1 MEEFRQFYDEV
12 KSMSKSQLVKEAIPK
27 LVGMLDKAKEI
38 GFAKII
44 KEFPDITDF
53 IRNIISD
60 FEVDESINII
70 RQFLPLIFDTIV
82 DYIAENEEIRE
93 ELEDID
99 DVSLALALEDG
110 DFAITIIIK
119 DGKFSYELGIEDKT
133 DLILKMNKE
142 TMRKFI
148 SGDADPMSSY
158 MSGDVK
164 AEGNITKAMGLRS
177 ILDIIGDEFGIDL
190 LNL

>member
-70 RQFLPLIFDTIV
+70 RQFLPLIF
-82 DYIAENEEIRE
+82 
-93 ELEDID
+93 
-99 DVSLALALEDG
+99 
-110 DFAITIIIK
+110 
-119 DGKFSYELGIEDKT
+119 YEYCMI
-133 DLILKMNKE
+133 
-142 TMRKFI
+142 
-148 SGDADPMSSY
+148 Y
-158 MSGDVK
+158 
-164 AEGNITKAMGLRS
+164 
-177 ILDIIGDEFGIDL
+177 
-190 LNL
+190 